1 MIQLGARHTL
11 NDYLKGAFEALSWV
25 RSILK
30 DEKDINA
37 IIKQVDDAIADV
49 TEGVAVDFRRRLKP
63 IRS

>member
-1 MIQLGARHTL
+1 L

-30 DEKDINA
+30 DEKDINDV
-37 IIKQVDDAIADV
+37 IRQVDDAIVDV

-63 IRS
+63 THSQV